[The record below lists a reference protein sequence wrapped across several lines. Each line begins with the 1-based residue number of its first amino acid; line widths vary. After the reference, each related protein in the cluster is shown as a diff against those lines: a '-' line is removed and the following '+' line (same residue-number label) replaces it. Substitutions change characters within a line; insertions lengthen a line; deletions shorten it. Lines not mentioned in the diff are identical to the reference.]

1 MCVKHGARSSRH
13 IRRKNGMKKRILST
27 LLALCM
33 VLALL
38 PSEMA
43 RADIK
48 YINSR
53 TDLEA
58 WINGDITYGP
68 IRGDTFAWELQG
80 AQTPPILEIP
90 AERPLTVEGNWE
102 IPSDVTI
109 INRGMAQLRAASS
122 ITVNGTWRNVRNG
135 IRSDGQSNLV
145 VNGTFIADGSLAELC
160 NTTVSSGAAISVING
175 GGLYIPAEHML
186 RLQNGVTIA
195 SPFVDAGDGIQQPD
209 THIRLDGVLLAE
221 GNAVVEPSVVIQPGF
236 ISDSSGLPVSNPVLS
251 GALTL
256 GGLNVGGN
264 AKISAGSRVSCEQL
278 NFGSRYIGRIL
289 SVLTVEGELAL
300 TGNAFIPP
308 DEGQLVLAGSGIL
321 KLLPGSALS
330 SGVSEQGTP
339 AIAGSGLI
347 YGEGLLNADGS
358 LKLDSQ
364 PEPPI
369 LIDPLWWDR
378 KDYRPEAVA
387 ESVQIEHNWITGEEA
402 WENTPHFDVGAS
414 SIYVGDTLG
423 HAVIFSD
430 NVQFNPDL
438 KTGASDN
445 PADYGW
451 RAAYADGSMADDL
464 WVVFTTYLAPEGAY
478 GVNGIGVDFI
488 SISQT
493 PFHAGEILIFPGSDA
508 FADGVEP
515 VGQEGIPVRAVKDV
529 CAPQNVKLI
538 VTNNRP
544 VQIQWTMAE
553 PEGRQFPAEYFYV
566 GIVKLKD
573 NDSTFG
579 YGVYGSS
586 VLEASGG
593 GNLSVANG
601 VYTYAIQEDEWSD
614 NFAYG
619 SASLPDGAYYAAVYA
634 SAEHPDIAPHG
645 TVVGS
650 SDTWVK
656 SSATAPPTTPTPPS
670 GPSSGGGSFDSGSD
684 VSGTEPPAEPEKTTT
699 TTSNPD
705 GTTTT
710 TSTDKAAGTVTA
722 TTRGTDGS
730 LTVVETKSDGTV
742 TTTATDAAGNKTRT
756 VDSPDGSTVTTV
768 ERADG
773 VSTTASISADGR
785 MTAQA
790 AIPGEVSAKALSA
803 GQAVDLP
810 LPQLPLT
817 RDTASAPAVT
827 VRTGSSQPI
836 KVSIP
841 VERTTPGT
849 VAVIVHADGNE
860 TVVKTSQAAG
870 NSVTAALPDGAT
882 VKIVDNSKS
891 FTDVPA
897 ASWAADA
904 VAFATARE
912 LFSGTGGGAFTPGGD
927 MTRAM
932 LATVL
937 ARYEGVDTSG
947 GSSWYEAG
955 MAWAV
960 SQGIS
965 DGTSP
970 NAPITREQ
978 LATMLYRYAAAAG
991 QDTSASGSLSAFSD
1005 GSSVSGYAREAMAW
1019 AVGSGLIS
1027 GDGGA
1032 LNPAG
1037 SATRAQVAAILMRFC
1052 QSAA

>member
-1 MCVKHGARSSRH
+1 ME
-13 IRRKNGMKKRILST
+13 KRILST

-175 GGLYIPAEHML
+175 GGLYIPAEHTL
-186 RLQNGVTIA
+186 KLQNGVTIA
-195 SPFVDAGDGIQQPD
+195 SPFADAGDGIQYPEAQ
-209 THIRLDGVLLAE
+209 IRLDGVLLAE
-221 GNAVVEPSVVIQPGF
+221 GNAVVEPSVVIWPGF

-256 GGLNVGGN
+256 GELNVGGN
-264 AKISAGSRVSCEQL
+264 ARISANSRVTCEQL
-278 NFGSRYIGRIL
+278 NFSSRYIGRTL

-300 TGNAFIPP
+300 TGNTLIPP
-308 DEGQLVLAGSGIL
+308 DEGQLVLA
-321 KLLPGSALS
+321 S
-330 SGVSEQGTP
+330 SGTLRLLLGSVLSISYSEKNTP
-339 AIAGSGLI
+339 AIAGSGRI

-358 LKLDSQ
+358 LNLDSQ

-488 SISQT
+488 SVSQT

>member
-1 MCVKHGARSSRH
+1 M
-13 IRRKNGMKKRILST
+13 
-27 LLALCM
+27 
-33 VLALL
+33 
-38 PSEMA
+38 
-43 RADIK
+43 
-48 YINSR
+48 
-53 TDLEA
+53 
-58 WINGDITYGP
+58 
-68 IRGDTFAWELQG
+68 
-80 AQTPPILEIP
+80 
-90 AERPLTVEGNWE
+90 
-102 IPSDVTI
+102 
-109 INRGMAQLRAASS
+109 
-122 ITVNGTWRNVRNG
+122 
-135 IRSDGQSNLV
+135 
-145 VNGTFIADGSLAELC
+145 
-160 NTTVSSGAAISVING
+160 
-175 GGLYIPAEHML
+175 
-186 RLQNGVTIA
+186 
-195 SPFVDAGDGIQQPD
+195 
-209 THIRLDGVLLAE
+209 
-221 GNAVVEPSVVIQPGF
+221 
-236 ISDSSGLPVSNPVLS
+236 
-251 GALTL
+251 
-256 GGLNVGGN
+256 
-264 AKISAGSRVSCEQL
+264 
-278 NFGSRYIGRIL
+278 
-289 SVLTVEGELAL
+289 
-300 TGNAFIPP
+300 
-308 DEGQLVLAGSGIL
+308 
-321 KLLPGSALS
+321 
-330 SGVSEQGTP
+330 
-339 AIAGSGLI
+339 
-347 YGEGLLNADGS
+347 
-358 LKLDSQ
+358 
-364 PEPPI
+364 
-369 LIDPLWWDR
+369 
-378 KDYRPEAVA
+378 
-387 ESVQIEHNWITGEEA
+387 
-402 WENTPHFDVGAS
+402 
-414 SIYVGDTLG
+414 
-423 HAVIFSD
+423 
-430 NVQFNPDL
+430 
-438 KTGASDN
+438 
-445 PADYGW
+445 
-451 RAAYADGSMADDL
+451 
-464 WVVFTTYLAPEGAY
+464 
-478 GVNGIGVDFI
+478 
-488 SISQT
+488 
-493 PFHAGEILIFPGSDA
+493 
-508 FADGVEP
+508 
-515 VGQEGIPVRAVKDV
+515 RAVKDV

>member
-1 MCVKHGARSSRH
+1 ME
-13 IRRKNGMKKRILST
+13 KRILST

-308 DEGQLVLAGSGIL
+308 DEGQLVLVGSGIL

-488 SISQT
+488 SVSQT

>member
-1 MCVKHGARSSRH
+1 
-13 IRRKNGMKKRILST
+13 MKKRILST

-33 VLALL
+33 ALALL
-38 PSEMA
+38 PPEVA
-43 RADIK
+43 RADSK

-58 WINGDITYGP
+58 WINGDTTYGP
-68 IRGDTFAWELQG
+68 IRGDTFNWELQD
-80 AQTPPILEIP
+80 AQTPPILETP

-102 IPSDVTI
+102 IPSGVTI
-109 INRGMAQLRAASS
+109 VNCGMAQLYAASS
-122 ITVNGTWRNVRNG
+122 ITVNGTWHNVRNG
-135 IRSDGQSNLV
+135 IRSDGQSNLI
-145 VNGTFIADGSLAELC
+145 VNGTFIADGSLTELC
-160 NTTVSSGAAISVING
+160 NTTVSSGAEISVIHG
-175 GGLYIPAEHML
+175 GGLYIPAEHTL

-195 SPFVDAGDGIQQPD
+195 SSFVDAGDGTQQPD
-209 THIRLDGVLLAE
+209 TQIRLDGVLLAE
-221 GNAVVEPSVVIQPGF
+221 GNAVVEPSVVIHPGF

-256 GGLNVGGN
+256 GDLHVGGK
-264 AKISAGSRVSCEQL
+264 ARISAGSRVSCERL
-278 NFGSRYIGRIL
+278 NFGSRYIGRNL

-300 TGNAFIPP
+300 TGNALIPL
-308 DEGQLVLAGSGIL
+308 DEGQLVLAGSGTL
-321 KLLPGSALS
+321 RLLPGSVLS
-330 SGVSEQGTP
+330 SRPSAQGTP

-347 YGEGLLNADGS
+347 YGEGQLNADGS

-369 LIDPLWWDR
+369 LINPLWWDR

-387 ESVQIEHNWITGEEA
+387 ESVQIEHNWITSEEA

-438 KTGASDN
+438 KTGAGDN

-464 WVVFTTYLAPEGAY
+464 WVVFTTYLAPEGDRT
-478 GVNGIGVDFI
+478 VNGIGVDFI
-488 SISQT
+488 SVSQT

-508 FADGVEP
+508 FAGGVEP
-515 VGQEGIPVRAVKDV
+515 VGQEGIPVHAVKDV

-544 VQIQWTMAE
+544 VQIQWTVAE

-593 GNLSVANG
+593 GNLSVADG
-601 VYTYAIQEDEWSD
+601 VYTYVLQEDEWSD

-619 SASLPDGAYYAAVYA
+619 SASLPDGSYYAVVYA
-634 SAEHPDIAPHG
+634 NAEHPDIAPHG

-670 GPSSGGGSFDSGSD
+670 GPSGGGSFDSGSD
-684 VSGTEPPAEPEKTTT
+684 GGAYEPPAAPEKTTT
-699 TTSNPD
+699 TASNPD

-710 TSTDKAAGTVTA
+710 TSTDKATGTVTS
-722 TTRGTDGS
+722 TTRGADGS

-742 TTTATDAAGNKTRT
+742 TTTATDAAGNRTRT
-756 VDSPDGSTVTTV
+756 VNSPDGSTVTTV

-773 VSTTASISADGR
+773 VSATASVSAGGR
-785 MTAQA
+785 MTAQVS
-790 AIPGEVSAKALSA
+790 IPGEVSARALSA
-803 GQAVDLP
+803 GQALTLP
-810 LPQLPLT
+810 LPQLPLAG
-817 RDTASAPAVT
+817 DTASAPAVT
-827 VRTGSSQPI
+827 VHTGSGEPV

-841 VERTTPGT
+841 VERTTPGA
-849 VAVIVHADGNE
+849 VAVIVHADGSE
-860 TVVKTSQAAG
+860 SVIKTSLAG
-870 NSVTAALPDGAT
+870 EGCVTAALPDGAT

-897 ASWAADA
+897 SSWASGA

-912 LFSGTGGGAFTPGGD
+912 LFSGTGGDAFTPGGV

-932 LATVL
+932 LITVL
-937 ARYEGVDTSG
+937 ARYDGVDTSK
-947 GSSWYEAG
+947 GSAWYEAG

-965 DGTSP
+965 DGASP

-978 LATMLYRYAAAAG
+978 LAVMLWRYSGSPAAG
-991 QDTSASGSLSAFSD
+991 NTALRFSD
-1005 GSSVSGYAREAMAW
+1005 AGEASGYALDALLW
-1019 AVGSGLIS
+1019 AVEKGILNGY
-1027 GDGGA
+1027 GDGRLG
-1032 LNPAG
+1032 PRG
-1037 SATRAQVAAILMRFC
+1037 HATRAEVAQMVQNFIES
-1052 QSAA
+1052 QG

>member
-1 MCVKHGARSSRH
+1 ME
-13 IRRKNGMKKRILST
+13 KRILST

-308 DEGQLVLAGSGIL
+308 DEGQLVLAGSGTL

-330 SGVSEQGTP
+330 SGPSEQGAP
-339 AIAGSGLI
+339 AITGSGLI

-488 SISQT
+488 SVSQT

>member
-1 MCVKHGARSSRH
+1 
-13 IRRKNGMKKRILST
+13 MKKRILST

-308 DEGQLVLAGSGIL
+308 DEGQLVLVGSGIL

-488 SISQT
+488 SVSQT

>member
-1 MCVKHGARSSRH
+1 
-13 IRRKNGMKKRILST
+13 MKKRILST

-488 SISQT
+488 SVSQT

-932 LATVL
+932 LATV
-937 ARYEGVDTSG
+937 RYEGVDTSG

>member
-1 MCVKHGARSSRH
+1 
-13 IRRKNGMKKRILST
+13 MKKRILST

>member
-1 MCVKHGARSSRH
+1 M
-13 IRRKNGMKKRILST
+13 
-27 LLALCM
+27 
-33 VLALL
+33 
-38 PSEMA
+38 
-43 RADIK
+43 
-48 YINSR
+48 
-53 TDLEA
+53 
-58 WINGDITYGP
+58 
-68 IRGDTFAWELQG
+68 
-80 AQTPPILEIP
+80 
-90 AERPLTVEGNWE
+90 
-102 IPSDVTI
+102 
-109 INRGMAQLRAASS
+109 
-122 ITVNGTWRNVRNG
+122 
-135 IRSDGQSNLV
+135 
-145 VNGTFIADGSLAELC
+145 
-160 NTTVSSGAAISVING
+160 
-175 GGLYIPAEHML
+175 
-186 RLQNGVTIA
+186 
-195 SPFVDAGDGIQQPD
+195 
-209 THIRLDGVLLAE
+209 
-221 GNAVVEPSVVIQPGF
+221 
-236 ISDSSGLPVSNPVLS
+236 
-251 GALTL
+251 
-256 GGLNVGGN
+256 
-264 AKISAGSRVSCEQL
+264 
-278 NFGSRYIGRIL
+278 
-289 SVLTVEGELAL
+289 
-300 TGNAFIPP
+300 
-308 DEGQLVLAGSGIL
+308 
-321 KLLPGSALS
+321 
-330 SGVSEQGTP
+330 
-339 AIAGSGLI
+339 
-347 YGEGLLNADGS
+347 
-358 LKLDSQ
+358 
-364 PEPPI
+364 
-369 LIDPLWWDR
+369 
-378 KDYRPEAVA
+378 
-387 ESVQIEHNWITGEEA
+387 
-402 WENTPHFDVGAS
+402 
-414 SIYVGDTLG
+414 
-423 HAVIFSD
+423 
-430 NVQFNPDL
+430 
-438 KTGASDN
+438 
-445 PADYGW
+445 
-451 RAAYADGSMADDL
+451 
-464 WVVFTTYLAPEGAY
+464 
-478 GVNGIGVDFI
+478 
-488 SISQT
+488 
-493 PFHAGEILIFPGSDA
+493 
-508 FADGVEP
+508 
-515 VGQEGIPVRAVKDV
+515 
-529 CAPQNVKLI
+529 
-538 VTNNRP
+538 
-544 VQIQWTMAE
+544 
-553 PEGRQFPAEYFYV
+553 
-566 GIVKLKD
+566 
-573 NDSTFG
+573 
-579 YGVYGSS
+579 
-586 VLEASGG
+586 
-593 GNLSVANG
+593 
-601 VYTYAIQEDEWSD
+601 
-614 NFAYG
+614 
-619 SASLPDGAYYAAVYA
+619 
-634 SAEHPDIAPHG
+634 
-645 TVVGS
+645 
-650 SDTWVK
+650 
-656 SSATAPPTTPTPPS
+656 
-670 GPSSGGGSFDSGSD
+670 
-684 VSGTEPPAEPEKTTT
+684 
-699 TTSNPD
+699 
-705 GTTTT
+705 
-710 TSTDKAAGTVTA
+710 
-722 TTRGTDGS
+722 
-730 LTVVETKSDGTV
+730 VETKSDGTV

>member
-1 MCVKHGARSSRH
+1 
-13 IRRKNGMKKRILST
+13 MKKRILST

-175 GGLYIPAEHML
+175 GGLYIPAEHTL
-186 RLQNGVTIA
+186 KLQNGVTIA
-195 SPFVDAGDGIQQPD
+195 SPFADAGDGIQYPEAQ
-209 THIRLDGVLLAE
+209 IRLDGVLLAE
-221 GNAVVEPSVVIQPGF
+221 GNAVVEPSVVIWPGF

-256 GGLNVGGN
+256 GELNVGGN
-264 AKISAGSRVSCEQL
+264 ARISANSRVTCEQL
-278 NFGSRYIGRIL
+278 NFSSRYIGRTL

-300 TGNAFIPP
+300 TGNTLIPP
-308 DEGQLVLAGSGIL
+308 DEGQLVLA
-321 KLLPGSALS
+321 S
-330 SGVSEQGTP
+330 SGTLRLLLGSVLSISYSEKNTP
-339 AIAGSGLI
+339 AIAGSGRI

-358 LKLDSQ
+358 LNLGSQ

-369 LIDPLWWDR
+369 LVDALWWDS
-378 KDYRPEAVA
+378 KDHRPAKVA
-387 ESVQIEHNWITGEEA
+387 ESVRIEHNWITREEA
-402 WENTPHFDVGAS
+402 WENTPHFDASES

-451 RAAYADGSMADDL
+451 RAAYADGTMADDF
-464 WVVFTTYLAPEGAY
+464 WVVFTTYLAPGDIHP
-478 GVNGIGVDFI
+478 VNGIGVDFI
-488 SISQT
+488 STSQT